1 VENIINL
8 TVITGLQPYLSD
20 NIYIYTILIAGV
32 IIPFISVK
40 GHNCRVNTVI
50 FHGKNGRHHGITV
63 NCPGLSDMVKLHGLS
78 FVHK

>member
-1 VENIINL
+1 VENISNL

-20 NIYIYTILIAGV
+20 NMYIYIYTILIAGV

-50 FHGKNGRHHGITV
+50 FHGKKMEDIMG
-63 NCPGLSDMVKLHGLS
+63 
-78 FVHK
+78 